1 MTTATTSVLNMDFLN
16 DTVMKSIGQQEQDLK
31 TTIEKTG
38 IIPSTG
44 DLLMLQ
50 QGVQKWSMT
59 VQIQSTMT
67 KELSDAM
74 KGVIQKAG

>member
-16 DTVMKSIGQQEQDLK
+16 DTVMKSIERQEQDLK
-31 TTIEKTG
+31 TTIQKSGDNPT
-38 IIPSTG
+38 TA

-59 VQIQSTMT
+59 VQIQSTMV

-74 KGVIQKAG
+74 KGVIQKSG

>member
-1 MTTATTSVLNMDFLN
+1 MTIDTTSALNMDFLN
-16 DTVMKSIGQQEQDLK
+16 DTVMKSIGRQEQDLK
-31 TTIEKTG
+31 TTIEKAGNNPT
-38 IIPSTG
+38 TG

-59 VQIQSTMT
+59 VQIQSTMV

-74 KGVIQKAG
+74 KGVIQKAS

>member
-1 MTTATTSVLNMDFLN
+1 MTTASGLNMNFLN
-16 DTVMKSIGQQEQDLK
+16 DTVMKALARQEQDLQSSIQSVGANP
-31 TTIEKTG
+31 TTA
-38 IIPSTG
+38 

-50 QGVQKWSMT
+50 QGVQKWSLT
-59 VQIQSTMT
+59 VSIQSTMV

>member
-38 IIPSTG
+38 NNPSTG
-44 DLLMLQ
+44 DLLLLQ

-59 VQIQSTMT
+59 VQIQSTMV

-74 KGVIQKAG
+74 KGVIQKAS